1 MKKIIIILA
10 IIIVAVVGTMYLIDS
25 IKMKNGE
32 KVVFGT
38 WGKKY
43 LAIVKTNQNENVIKE
58 ERYSKTIENTTI
70 ELDIPSNW
78 NYKEMQVTEKDN
90 YDYALKL
97 YKNDEEQYAMIY
109 FYKEKFGVCGTE
121 RTSKNVIL
129 NNGNEV
135 IVGYYAGDET
145 WKDIIIGTN
154 KNIVVINQNLSKN
167 DADEALELIKNINI
181 IELED

>member
-43 LAIVKTNQNENVIKE
+43 SAIVKTNQNENVIKE

-70 ELDIPSNW
+70 ELDIPSEW
-78 NYKEMQVTEKDN
+78 NYKEMKVSENDN
-90 YDYALKL
+90 YNYALKL
-97 YKNDEEQYAMIY
+97 YKDDEEQYAMIC
-109 FYKEKFGVCGTE
+109 FYKKKFGVCGTE
-121 RTSKNVIL
+121 RTSKNITL
-129 NNGNEV
+129 NNGDEV
-135 IVGYYAGDET
+135 VVGYHSSDET

-154 KNIVVINQNLSKN
+154 KNIVVINQNLQKN
-167 DADEALELIKNINI
+167 TADEALELIKNINI
-181 IELED
+181 IESED